1 VSAPAIDDDQGS
13 SVTDVQEQTMT
24 ETGPIDYRP
33 RKSRIGAWIGAA
45 VAFGGFTALSFTLGA
60 RTAEG
65 GTVTW
70 ADQAAM
76 IGLGVIGAAIALSFL
91 RLRVRADAKGIEVT
105 NVTTRRHF
113 PWQVVTAV
121 NFTDKMTWATV
132 ELADDDEMSI
142 MAIQVSDRERAV
154 AAIKH
159 LRALLEQS
167 RRS

>member
-1 VSAPAIDDDQGS
+1 MTA
-13 SVTDVQEQTMT
+13 VQEHSMT
-24 ETGPIDYRP
+24 TTGPLDYRP
-33 RKSRIGAWIGAA
+33 RNSRIGAWIGAA
-45 VAFGGFTALSFTLGA
+45 VAFFGFTGLSFTLGSA
-60 RTAEG
+60 TVEG
-65 GTVTW
+65 GAVTI

-76 IGLGVIGAAIALSFL
+76 IGLGVIGAGIALSFL
-91 RLRVRADAKGIEVT
+91 RLRVRADDKGIEVR
-105 NVTTRRHF
+105 NVTSTRFF

-142 MAIQVSDRERAV
+142 MAVQVSDKERAL

-167 RRS
+167 RKS

>member
-1 VSAPAIDDDQGS
+1 VNA
-13 SVTDVQEQTMT
+13 VQEQTMT
-24 ETGPIDYRP
+24 ELGQLDYQP

-45 VAFGGFTALSFTLGA
+45 ICLGGFTALSFTLGSQ
-60 RTAEG
+60 TLEG

-70 ADQAAM
+70 ADQAGM
-76 IGLGVIGAAIALSFL
+76 IGLGVIGAAIILSFL
-91 RLRVRADAKGIEVT
+91 RLRVRADAKGIEIT
-105 NVTTRRHF
+105 NVAQKRYF
-113 PWQVVTAV
+113 PWQVVTAI

-142 MAIQVSDRERAV
+142 MAVQITDKDRAV

-167 RRS
+167 RS

>member
-1 VSAPAIDDDQGS
+1 MTA
-13 SVTDVQEQTMT
+13 VQEQTMSDL
-24 ETGPIDYRP
+24 GQLDYRP
-33 RKSRIGAWIGAA
+33 RKSRIGAWIGA
-45 VAFGGFTALSFTLGA
+45 VIAFGGFTALSFTLGSE
-60 RTAEG
+60 TFEG
-65 GTVTW
+65 GTITW
-70 ADQAAM
+70 PDQAAM
-76 IGLGVIGAAIALSFL
+76 VGLGVIGAGIALSFL

-105 NVTTRRHF
+105 NVASKRYF

-142 MAIQVSDRERAV
+142 MAVQVSDKERAV

-167 RRS
+167 RTS

>member
-1 VSAPAIDDDQGS
+1 
-13 SVTDVQEQTMT
+13 MT
-24 ETGPIDYRP
+24 ATGQLDYKP

-45 VAFGGFTALSFTLGA
+45 IAFGGFTALSFTLGS

-76 IGLGVIGAAIALSFL
+76 IGLGVIGAGIALSFL
-91 RLRVRADAKGIEVT
+91 RLRVRADEKGIEVT
-105 NVTTRRHF
+105 NVASKRYF
-113 PWQVVTAV
+113 PWGVVTAI

-142 MAIQVSDRERAV
+142 MAVQVTDKERAV

-167 RRS
+167 RS

>member
-1 VSAPAIDDDQGS
+1 MSDLGQ
-13 SVTDVQEQTMT
+13 
-24 ETGPIDYRP
+24 IDYRP

-45 VAFGGFTALSFTLGA
+45 IAFGGFTALSFTLGN
-60 RTAEG
+60 RTYEG
-65 GTVTW
+65 GTITW
-70 ADQAAM
+70 VDQIAM

-91 RLRVRADAKGIEVT
+91 RLRVRADEKGIEVT
-105 NVTTRRHF
+105 NVASKRYF
-113 PWQVVTAV
+113 PWQVVTAI

-142 MAIQVSDRERAV
+142 MAVQVSDKGRAV

-167 RRS
+167 RS

>member
-1 VSAPAIDDDQGS
+1 M
-13 SVTDVQEQTMT
+13 TTVQEQTMSDL
-24 ETGPIDYRP
+24 GQLDYRP

-60 RTAEG
+60 QTFEG
-65 GTVTW
+65 GAITW
-70 ADQAAM
+70 PDQAAM
-76 IGLGVIGAAIALSFL
+76 IGLGVIGAGISLSFL

-105 NVTTRRHF
+105 NVASKRYF

-142 MAIQVSDRERAV
+142 MALQVSDKERAV
-154 AAIKH
+154 AAVKH

-167 RRS
+167 RS

>member
-1 VSAPAIDDDQGS
+1 MTA
-13 SVTDVQEQTMT
+13 VQEQSMT
-24 ETGPIDYRP
+24 TTGPLEYRP

-45 VAFGGFTALSFTLGA
+45 VAFVGFTALSFTLGS
-60 RTAEG
+60 TTVEG
-65 GTVTW
+65 GAVTI

-76 IGLGVIGAAIALSFL
+76 IGLGVIGAGIALSFL
-91 RLRVRADAKGIEVT
+91 RLRVRADEKGVEVR
-105 NVTTRRHF
+105 NVTATRFF
-113 PWQVVTAV
+113 PWQVVTAI

-142 MAIQVSDRERAV
+142 MAVQVSDKERAV

-167 RRS
+167 RS

>member
-1 VSAPAIDDDQGS
+1 M
-13 SVTDVQEQTMT
+13 QEQTMT
-24 ETGPIDYRP
+24 EIGQYEYQP
-33 RKSRIGAWIGAA
+33 RKSRIGAWIGAV

-60 RTAEG
+60 QTTEG

-76 IGLGVIGAAIALSFL
+76 IGLGVIGAGIALSFL
-91 RLRVRADAKGIEVT
+91 RLRVRADEKGIEVV
-105 NVTTRRHF
+105 NVTSKRYF
-113 PWQVVTAV
+113 PWQVVTAI

-142 MAIQVSDRERAV
+142 MAIQVSDKERAV

-159 LRALLEQS
+159 LRALMEQS
-167 RRS
+167 RS